1 MNAHALTLAVLN
13 GHALFTF
20 LDLAGT
26 FAFALSGAAAARE
39 RGLDWFGIMVI
50 AFTVACG
57 GGVFR
62 DLCIGAIPPAGL
74 SDWRY
79 LLTACV
85 AAALVTAS
93 KSLVE
98 RLAHP
103 VVLFDTLGLGLFAV
117 TGAQKALLAGSNAE
131 VAVLMGMVTAVGGGV
146 ARDVLL
152 NRVPVILQREI
163 YASAALVGAAVV
175 TFGEGLGL
183 DSPVLTWCA
192 VATCFALRMLSL
204 RFSWHLPRFKRKPR
218 AEASDSMNSLGE

>member
-1 MNAHALTLAVLN
+1 VSGSALTLAMLN

-26 FAFALSGAAAARE
+26 FAFALSGAVAARE
-39 RGLDWFGIMVI
+39 RGLDWFGILVI

-57 GGVFR
+57 GGVLR

-74 SDWRY
+74 ADWRY
-79 LLTACV
+79 LTTAVIAAVLTM
-85 AAALVTAS
+85 AS
-93 KSLVE
+93 RRLVE

-117 TGAQKALLAGSNAE
+117 TGAQKALLFGWNAE
-131 VAVLMGMVTAVGGGV
+131 VAVLMGMATAVGGGV

-163 YASAALVGAAVV
+163 YASAALVGAAIA
-175 TFGEGLGL
+175 TGGDLLGL
-183 DSPVLTWCA
+183 ASPALTWCA
-192 VATCFALRMLSL
+192 VAACFALRLLSL
-204 RFSWHLPRFKRKPR
+204 RYRWHLPRFQRKAR
-218 AEASDSMNSLGE
+218 ADAGDSLQE

>member
-1 MNAHALTLAVLN
+1 MSVSPLSLAMLN

-26 FAFALSGAAAARE
+26 FAFALSGAVAARE
-39 RGLDWFGIMVI
+39 RGLDWFGILVI

-57 GGVFR
+57 GGVLR

-74 SDWRY
+74 ADWRY
-79 LLTACV
+79 LGTAVV
-85 AAALVTAS
+85 AAVLTMASQGLV
-93 KSLVE
+93 V

-117 TGAQKALLAGSNAE
+117 TGAQKALLFGWNAE

-163 YASAALVGAAVV
+163 YASAALVGAAVA
-175 TFGEGLGL
+175 TFGDQLGL
-183 DSPVLTWCA
+183 ASPVLTWCA
-192 VATCFALRMLSL
+192 VAVCFTLRMASL
-204 RFSWHLPRFKRKPR
+204 RFQWNLPRFKRKNR
-218 AEASDSMNSLGE
+218 TDAGDSLSE

>member
-1 MNAHALTLAVLN
+1 VNAPALSLALLD
-13 GHALFTF
+13 GHALFTA

-26 FAFALSGAAAARE
+26 VAFALSGAVAARE
-39 RGLDWFGIMVI
+39 RGLDWFGVLVI

-57 GGVFR
+57 GGVLR

-79 LLTACV
+79 L
-85 AAALVTAS
+85 AAAASAAVLTTVSQPLVT
-93 KSLVE
+93 

-117 TGAQKALLAGSNAE
+117 TGAQKALLFGANVE

-163 YASAALVGAAVV
+163 YASAALVGAAIA
-175 TFGEGLGL
+175 TFGDLLGL
-183 DSPVLTWCA
+183 ASPLLTWCA
-192 VATCFALRMLSL
+192 VAACFALRLLSL

-218 AEASDSMNSLGE
+218 VDAGDSLGE

>member
-1 MNAHALTLAVLN
+1 MSTSPLSLAMLD
-13 GHALFTF
+13 GHALFTV

-26 FAFALSGAAAARE
+26 FAFALSGAVAARE
-39 RGLDWFGIMVI
+39 RGLDWFGILVL

-74 SDWRY
+74 ADWRY
-79 LLTACV
+79 LATAV
-85 AAALVTAS
+85 AAAVLTMASQALV
-93 KSLVE
+93 V

-117 TGAQKALLAGSNAE
+117 TGAQKALLSGSNAE
-131 VAVLMGMVTAVGGGV
+131 VAVLMGMVTAVGGGL

-163 YASAALVGAAVV
+163 YASAALVGAAVA
-175 TFGEGLGL
+175 TFGDQLGL
-183 DSPVLTWCA
+183 ASPLLTWCA
-192 VATCFALRMLSL
+192 VAVCFVLRMASL
-204 RFSWHLPRFKRKPR
+204 RFQWNLPRFKRKQRP
-218 AEASDSMNSLGE
+218 EAGDSLGE

>member
-1 MNAHALTLAVLN
+1 VSGSPLTLALLD
-13 GHALFTF
+13 GHTLFTA

-26 FAFALSGAAAARE
+26 FAFALSGAVAARE
-39 RGLDWFGIMVI
+39 RGLDWFGVLVV

-57 GGVFR
+57 GGVLR

-79 LLTACV
+79 LVTAV
-85 AAALVTAS
+85 AAAALTMAWHR
-93 KSLVE
+93 LVE

-117 TGAQKALLAGSNAE
+117 TGAQKALLFGSNGE

-163 YASAALVGAAVV
+163 YASAALVGAAVA
-175 TFGEGLGL
+175 TAGALMGLA
-183 DSPVLTWCA
+183 SPALTWCA
-192 VATCFALRMLSL
+192 VAVCFALRLLSL
-204 RFSWHLPRFKRKPR
+204 RYRWHLPRFKRKAR
-218 AEASDSMNSLGE
+218 ADAGDSQGE

>member
-1 MNAHALTLAVLN
+1 MNAHGLTLVLN

-26 FAFALSGAAAARE
+26 FAFALSGAVAARE
-39 RGLDWFGIMVI
+39 RGLDWFGVLVL

-57 GGVFR
+57 GGVLR

-74 SDWRY
+74 GDWRY
-79 LLTACV
+79 LATAMV
-85 AAALVTAS
+85 AGAITLGSRA
-93 KSLVE
+93 LVE

-131 VAVLMGMVTAVGGGV
+131 VAVLMGMATAVGGGV

-163 YASAALVGAAVV
+163 YASAALVGAAVATV
-175 TFGEGLGL
+175 GEELGLG
-183 DSPVLTWCA
+183 SPALTWCA
-192 VATCFALRMLSL
+192 VAACFALRALSL
-204 RFSWHLPRFKRKPR
+204 RYRWHLPRFQRKPR
-218 AEASDSMNSLGE
+218 ADSGDSMNSLGE

>member
-1 MNAHALTLAVLN
+1 MLN
-13 GHALFTF
+13 GHVLFTV

-39 RGLDWFGIMVI
+39 RGLDWFGILVI

-79 LLTACV
+79 LVTALA
-85 AAALVTAS
+85 AAALTMAS
-93 KSLVE
+93 RGLVE

-103 VVLFDTLGLGLFAV
+103 VTLFDTLGLGLFAV
-117 TGAQKALLAGSNAE
+117 TGAQKALLFGANAE

-152 NRVPVILQREI
+152 NRVPVILRREI
-163 YASAALVGAAVV
+163 YASAALVGAAIA
-175 TFGEGLGL
+175 TFGDLLGL
-183 DSPVLTWCA
+183 ESPALTWCA
-192 VATCFALRMLSL
+192 VAACFVLRMASL
-204 RFSWHLPRFKRKPR
+204 RFSWNLPRFKRR
-218 AEASDSMNSLGE
+218 ADAVDSLHDRE

>member
-1 MNAHALTLAVLN
+1 MAPSETLS
-13 GHALFTF
+13 
-20 LDLAGT
+20 
-26 FAFALSGAAAARE
+26 FAEVEA
-39 RGLDWFGIMVI
+39 
-50 AFTVACG
+50 
-57 GGVFR
+57 
-62 DLCIGAIPPAGL
+62 AGL

-79 LLTACV
+79 LLTSCI

-131 VAVLMGMVTAVGGGV
+131 VAVLLGMVTAVGGGV

-163 YASAALVGAAVV
+163 YASAALVGAAVA
-175 TFGEGLGL
+175 TLGEALGL
-183 DSPVLTWCA
+183 ASPALTWCA
-192 VATCFALRMLSL
+192 VGVCFALRALSL
-204 RFSWHLPRFKRKPR
+204 RYRWHLPRFKRKPR
-218 AEASDSMNSLGE
+218 PDAGDSMNTLGE

>member
-1 MNAHALTLAVLN
+1 MLN
-13 GHALFTF
+13 GHALFTV

-26 FAFALSGAAAARE
+26 FAFALSGAVAARE
-39 RGLDWFGIMVI
+39 RGLDWFGILVI

-62 DLCIGAIPPAGL
+62 DLCIGAVPPAGL
-74 SDWRY
+74 ADWRY
-79 LLTACV
+79 LATAV
-85 AAALVTAS
+85 AAAVLTMASQGLV
-93 KSLVE
+93 V

-117 TGAQKALLAGSNAE
+117 TGAQKALLLGSNAE

-163 YASAALVGAAVV
+163 YASAALVGAAVA
-175 TFGEGLGL
+175 TFGDQLGL
-183 DSPVLTWCA
+183 ESPVLTWCA
-192 VATCFALRMLSL
+192 VAVCFVLRMASL
-204 RFSWHLPRFKRKPR
+204 RFRWNLPRFKRKQRP
-218 AEASDSMNSLGE
+218 EAGDSLGE